1 MSNYETLLRV
11 AFPNLY
17 EAALRLFENEE
28 EAALFAQLA
37 FLEAYRCE
45 EIAPRHGGV
54 AL

>member
-1 MSNYETLLRV
+1 MSNYEALLRV
-11 AFPNLY
+11 VFPNLY

-28 EAALFAQLA
+28 KAAWVAQLA
-37 FLEAYRCE
+37 FLEFYRD